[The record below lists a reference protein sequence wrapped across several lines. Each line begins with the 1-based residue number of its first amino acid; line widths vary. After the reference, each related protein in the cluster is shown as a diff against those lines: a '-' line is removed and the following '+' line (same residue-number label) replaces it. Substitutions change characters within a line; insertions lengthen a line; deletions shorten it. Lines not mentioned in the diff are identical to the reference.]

1 MPLARANRG
10 SLRIAMLRRRCRA
23 PQESADQAEAFL
35 AMRTAPVLD
44 DLPITHAKDG
54 GAVDLDRVTRRRNV
68 EEGGAGMRA
77 LDTPIGDDEVTG
89 LDDKVDREGHVRERR
104 SCPAPPLLPRAAAAA
119 PAAVRAH
126 PTRHVTLEVL
136 GPEAIDRVGV
146 TGLHR
151 CAVLGEGPQVFRHSA
166 PFLLVSD

>member
-35 AMRTAPVLD
+35 ACGPPQCSTIFPSRMRRMAVPLISIGS
-44 DLPITHAKDG
+44 PDG
-54 GAVDLDRVTRRRNV
+54 GTSKKAVPVCVPSTLQLET
-68 EEGGAGMRA
+68 MRSP
-77 LDTPIGDDEVTG
+77 D
-89 LDDKVDREGHVRERR
+89 DDKVDREGHVRERR
-104 SCPAPPLLPRAAAAA
+104 SCLVPPLLLRAAGVA
-119 PAAVRAH
+119 PDAVRAH

-151 CAVLGEGPQVFRHSA
+151 CAVLGEGPQAVRHA
-166 PFLLVSD
+166 GPFLLVSY